1 MANKKISKIILLGP
15 QGSGKSTQGKVI
27 SEFLDIDVLPAGDL
41 LRANI
46 RQHTDLG
53 ARIADFVNNGELIP
67 NSLMVSLM
75 LEELKK
81 PQYKKG
87 WLLDGFPRDI
97 QQAGELDQHYL
108 VDKVFNIE
116 ITNELAVARIA
127 GRRICPNGHV
137 FHIEHAP
144 SSKVDFCDICHE
156 ALYYRED
163 DQAHVVE
170 KRLGIYRQET
180 VKLLRY
186 YEQQGKLVVFDGSP
200 SIAEVSKLIIDY
212 LKQNVG

>member
-1 MANKKISKIILLGP
+1 M
-15 QGSGKSTQGKVI
+15 
-27 SEFLDIDVLPAGDL
+27 

-46 RQHTDLG
+46 SQHTQLG
-53 ARIADFVNNGELIP
+53 NRIAGFVNSGDLIP
-67 NSLMVSLM
+67 DSLMISLV

-97 QQAGELDQHYL
+97 QQASNLDQHYL

-116 ITNELAVARIA
+116 ISDATALARIV

-144 SSKVDFCDICHE
+144 STKVDFCDICHE

-170 KRLGIYRQET
+170 KRLAIYRQET

-186 YEQQGKLVVFDGSP
+186 YEQQSKLVVFDGSA
-200 SIAEVSKLIIDY
+200 SIADVSKNIIDY
-212 LKQNVG
+212 LQKNVG